1 MQGTSVIIGTR
12 YAWNID
18 YKGDQV
24 CLELWSQQQN
34 TLISLGTRHAWNAF
48 RSGLDM
54 PGTFEKN

>member
-24 CLELWSQQQN
+24 CGIYYILYITYCILYTVQQVN
-34 TLISLGTRHAWNAF
+34 LTHASEINFAAQF
-48 RSGLDM
+48 
-54 PGTFEKN
+54 K